1 MHAQP
6 GLHATY
12 DGDVPAQPEP
22 GELCQLRRRDLPALP
37 PALFGA
43 NSRCGCCR
51 TRQQVVGKYGAVH
64 GQRCRGAGGLVI
76 ACCVDD
82 SVLPCALQG
91 VAGWLAA
98 VPTTSLCGTCC
109 PLHVRVAH
117 THDTRL
123 HACVATPPTARVRL
137 SSNDK
142 QALGPQ
148 LGGSWDVEL
157 VCNDNLEN
165 MWVVWRMARS
175 SSSSSIGGGG
185 SSVHACRS
193 GAHVGA

>member
-1 MHAQP
+1 
-6 GLHATY
+6 
-12 DGDVPAQPEP
+12 
-22 GELCQLRRRDLPALP
+22 
-37 PALFGA
+37 
-43 NSRCGCCR
+43 
-51 TRQQVVGKYGAVH
+51 
-64 GQRCRGAGGLVI
+64 
-76 ACCVDD
+76 
-82 SVLPCALQG
+82 
-91 VAGWLAA
+91 
-98 VPTTSLCGTCC
+98 
-109 PLHVRVAH
+109 
-117 THDTRL
+117 
-123 HACVATPPTARVRL
+123 VRL